1 MAGAACSAG
10 IVKLEW
16 QETGGSLAGGEE
28 VGEEK
33 REVESVGG
41 YRRF

>member
-1 MAGAACSAG
+1 MDGREVG
-10 IVKLEW
+10 W
-16 QETGGSLAGGEE
+16 SLTRRGK

-41 YRRF
+41 DHRF